1 MCLMAENEQTQ
12 TIKELH
18 PNPRRPFVELLIAD
32 ASGAVLNTVSGENP
46 ELAKLLVRLADVAES
61 GGFPIK
67 KLPPLMA
74 LGQDIFR
81 VDRELV
87 LTLLGGLYSKT
98 WKEIKEMPSNFPE
111 TAIYTFV
118 VSY

>member
-1 MCLMAENEQTQ
+1 MPEDTDK
-12 TIKELH
+12 TPIKDLH
-18 PNPRRPFVELLIAD
+18 VTPRRPFVELVIAE
-32 ASGAVLNTVSGENP
+32 ATGSILNTVSGENP

-67 KLPPLMA
+67 KMPPMMA

-81 VDRELV
+81 AERELV
-87 LTLLGGLYSKT
+87 LMLLGGLYSKT

-111 TAIYTFV
+111 TAIYTFI